1 VAQLSTF
8 GGIRTMTLSYDFTE
22 EDLSRWYQYSFRAS
36 PRSRIARK
44 QHVVIWFAVYVC
56 LASAAV
62 LVFQTYPAAFIGYG
76 LAAVFTF
83 TTWRGYD
90 QRIDIALKAQAADP
104 QVKGSFGQ
112 VQLTLSAAE
121 MREVTPAT
129 DSTVKWQSVMDVVRD
144 GDYVFVRLA
153 TGQAAVI
160 PRRSYSGPVAFDEI
174 PQAIIDF
181 RQKHIAERDGAPNA
195 GSAGAPPASVT

>member
-1 VAQLSTF
+1 
-8 GGIRTMTLSYDFTE
+8 MTLSYDFTE
-22 EDLSRWYQYSFRAS
+22 EDLSRWYQHSFRAS
-36 PRSRIARK
+36 PRLRIARK
-44 QHVVIWFAVYVC
+44 QHVVIWFGVYVC

-62 LVFQTYPAAFIGYG
+62 LVFQTYTAGFIGYG

-83 TTWRGYD
+83 ITWRGYD
-90 QRIDIALKAQAADP
+90 QRIGAALKAAAADP

-112 VQLTLSAAE
+112 VQLTLSAAG

-129 DSTVKWQSVMDVVRD
+129 DSTVKWQSVMDAVRD

-160 PRRSYSGPVAFDEI
+160 PRRSYSGPVAFNEI
-174 PQAIIDF
+174 PQAITDF
-181 RQKHIAERDGAPNA
+181 KQKHIAGPA
-195 GSAGAPPASVT
+195 APPNGGPTTQSGDPGVTEGPPSVS